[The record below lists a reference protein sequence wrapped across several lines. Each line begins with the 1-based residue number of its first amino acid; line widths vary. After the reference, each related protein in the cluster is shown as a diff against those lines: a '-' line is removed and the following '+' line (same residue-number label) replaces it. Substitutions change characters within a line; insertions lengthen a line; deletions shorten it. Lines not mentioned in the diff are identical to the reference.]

1 MYIVLLDPFVK
12 GYDGNVIEK
21 SVIFTIEGVLRG
33 RDNKCA
39 SSAKHVTERS

>member
-21 SVIFTIEGVLRG
+21 SVIFTIEGVNWVK
-33 RDNKCA
+33 DNENA
-39 SSAKHVTERS
+39 SSA